1 MAGINCNRFIGGLF
15 ISTII
20 KIGQPSRF
28 IIKGLNEFDGLVCY
42 AHKVY
47 FPRNDELTTVNG
59 ISCVPSFGHLGSR
72 HYRYFTE
79 SLDTKK
85 TVKQRKTHI
94 VVKCFP
100 VFHVFIDGKFHLD
113 GEVPTGKPFKKI
125 NFAYTCI

>member
-72 HYRYFTE
+72 HYRYYTE
-79 SLDTKK
+79 SLDTN
-85 TVKQRKTHI
+85 KQLNNAKHI
-94 VVKCFP
+94 
-100 VFHVFIDGKFHLD
+100 
-113 GEVPTGKPFKKI
+113 
-125 NFAYTCI
+125 